1 MRPVTLP
8 VVALI
13 VVLASAL
20 TPALAQ
26 KLYRWTDKDGK
37 EHYSDTL
44 PTEAIDAAR
53 EELNKTSGS
62 SVGQVERA
70 LTDEERALIA
80 ENAQADAEVAKRA
93 EDQREQDRTLLSSY
107 PSEVELQRTYSER
120 LTLVQES
127 VKSAQVGIVGQRDSL
142 ASLLAHATD
151 RELAG
156 QPVDARTLA
165 NLREAHHQVGEQQLQ
180 LVRREAEQTALQEEF
195 DALLTRYRALRDDPP
210 PDPPQP

>member
-8 VVALI
+8 IVIAL
-13 VVLASAL
+13 LAAL
-20 TPALAQ
+20 GASSVSAQ

-44 PTEAIDAAR
+44 PAEAIDAAR
-53 EELNKTSGS
+53 EEMNKTSGS

-70 LTDEERALIA
+70 LTPAERAAIA
-80 ENAQADAEVAKRA
+80 ANAQTVADAAKIE
-93 EDQREQDRTLLSSY
+93 EDQRQRDRVLLSSY
-107 PSEVELQRTYSER
+107 PSEVELQRTYNER
-120 LTLVQES
+120 LSLVEES

-165 NLREAHHQVGEQQLQ
+165 NLREAHRQVGDQQLQ
-180 LVRREAEQTALQEEF
+180 LGRREAEQAALQQEF
-195 DALLTRYRALRDDPP
+195 AEVLAHYRALKESPSDDS
-210 PDPPQP
+210 QPH